1 MILDTLLERKC
12 PCCGGAVRFDTGS
25 QKLKCPYCDAEFD
38 IEATS
43 QNDANADLP
52 EVEQIE
58 WNSDNND
65 WAAGETDGMK
75 VYGCNSCGGEIV
87 ADETTGA
94 TSCPYCG
101 NPVVMKGQFEGALRP
116 NLVIPFKYDKKAA
129 KEALKRHI
137 ATKKFVPKAFKDENH
152 LDEIKG
158 VYVPHWLFTCD
169 AQTGINYKAQSVR
182 SWSDNNYIYTET
194 SHFNVFRGG
203 NLSFDNIPV
212 DGSTKMPD
220 DLMES
225 IEPFNI
231 NEAVDFNT
239 AYLAGYL
246 ADKYDVDA
254 ETSIERANERIKNS
268 AADAFRDTVQ
278 GYTSVVTE
286 NMNLNI
292 ANGTYRYALYPVWI
306 LNTDWNG
313 KKYTFAMNGQTGK
326 FVGDIPTDNKRI
338 NKLSLLYG
346 AALGV
351 AIYAV
356 RWLIELL

>member
-1 MILDTLLERKC
+1 MATLMEQKC
-12 PCCGGAVRFDTGS
+12 PCCGGAVKFDTGS
-25 QKLKCPYCDAEFD
+25 QKLKCPYCDTEFD
-38 IEATS
+38 IDSVPQGAGNETAGT
-43 QNDANADLP
+43 
-52 EVEQIE
+52 VEQIE
-58 WNSDNND
+58 WNSENNE

-129 KEALKRHI
+129 KEALKKHI

-158 VYVPHWLFTCD
+158 VYVPNWLFSCD
-169 AQTGINYKAQSVR
+169 AQTDINYKAQKVR
-182 SWSDNNYIYTET
+182 TWADNNYTYTET

-203 NLSFDNIPV
+203 NMSFDNIPV

-231 NEAVDFNT
+231 NDAVDFNT
-239 AYLAGYL
+239 AYLAGYF

-254 ETSIERANERIKNS
+254 DMSIERANERIRNS

-278 GYTSVVTE
+278 GYTNVVTE

-306 LNTDWNG
+306 LNTNWNG
-313 KKYTFAMNGQTGK
+313 KKYIFAMNGQTGK
-326 FVGDIPTDNKRI
+326 FVGDIPTDNKKV

-346 AALGV
+346 AVLGV